1 MVAFSSDVK
10 SPPPE
15 EPTPAIASSA
25 SPDQPLAIEAP
36 PAADDTIKLDVS
48 TSEPVSLFDKL
59 GPTIVAKDGV
69 SRVPSHG
76 GLA

>member
-1 MVAFSSDVK
+1 MVTFSSGVN
-10 SPPPE
+10 SPPPA
-15 EPTPAIASSA
+15 EPTPALAPST

-69 SRVPSHG
+69 SRLP
-76 GLA
+76 AF